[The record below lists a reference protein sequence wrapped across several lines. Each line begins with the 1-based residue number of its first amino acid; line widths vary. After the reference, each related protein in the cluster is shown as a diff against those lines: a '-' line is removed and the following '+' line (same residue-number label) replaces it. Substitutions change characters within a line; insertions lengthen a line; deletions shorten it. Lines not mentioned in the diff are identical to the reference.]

1 MEALWQYVSSLGTDA
16 DPDIWLEVTA
26 CVLAAAHGKIQVDL
40 TTLSDSILRAA
51 ARFLRCTGEGVA
63 FAASFFGCSL
73 GFDTDSA
80 VHATWLATLLLEQAK
95 RCESNSEPQ
104 EALLFEAY
112 AVDSSHAGTREQLLQ
127 HLLESLG
134 KPAKDFKEDI
144 LLKLLFTQHGK
155 VPDDLLPKLSLDPVH
170 VQSLDSECCMKLAE
184 QLASADRPQDGSKVA
199 ILAAQGFD
207 RCSKRQEAQQAYIRA
222 YNMDGCNLDASQGVV
237 ESCVVASKTCAELQ
251 ETVRTQH
258 AKIDRLEQQL
268 AEQQSAIKTL
278 QQQTATNVTLSKSFV
293 WDISDIDPDQV
304 ENTVHKS
311 SPKVSLGHGLDVWVW
326 YYPQGH
332 EEGQQG
338 MAGVFLARSVASK
351 IAGSITIGPG
361 TRCFKMENISEF
373 TPAGNGYGW
382 SSFIKTG
389 SYKEIRVT
397 IDSVQLRGSSLL
409 YLY

>member
-1 MEALWQYVSSLGTDA
+1 M
-16 DPDIWLEVTA
+16 
-26 CVLAAAHGKIQVDL
+26 
-40 TTLSDSILRAA
+40 
-51 ARFLRCTGEGVA
+51 
-63 FAASFFGCSL
+63 
-73 GFDTDSA
+73 
-80 VHATWLATLLLEQAK
+80 
-95 RCESNSEPQ
+95 
-104 EALLFEAY
+104 
-112 AVDSSHAGTREQLLQ
+112 
-127 HLLESLG
+127 
-134 KPAKDFKEDI
+134 
-144 LLKLLFTQHGK
+144 
-155 VPDDLLPKLSLDPVH
+155 
-170 VQSLDSECCMKLAE
+170 
-184 QLASADRPQDGSKVA
+184 
-199 ILAAQGFD
+199 
-207 RCSKRQEAQQAYIRA
+207 
-222 YNMDGCNLDASQGVV
+222 
-237 ESCVVASKTCAELQ
+237 Q

-304 ENTVHKS
+304 ENTCHKS
-311 SPKVSLGHGLDVWVW
+311 SPKVSLGHGLDVWVC

-332 EEGQQG
+332 EGGLQG

-351 IAGSITIGPG
+351 IGGSITMGAE

-373 TPAGNGYGW
+373 TPAGLGYGW